1 MTKGEQVVVIIGLG
15 ITGLSCAR
23 YLAGQDIEFMVADT
37 RPKPPCLLELHKE
50 LPAIKVLLGPLDV
63 NVLLNASLLVISPGI
78 SITELAIEQ
87 AIKAGVE
94 ICSDIDLFCKEVSA
108 PIVAITGS
116 NAKSTVTT
124 LVGDMAHKAGINA
137 GVGGNLG
144 VPVLD
149 LLSQGPHSL
158 YILELSSF
166 QLELTHNLRA
176 EVAVILNL
184 SPDHL
189 DRYQGMSEYLNAKQ
203 RIFFGCKQ
211 VVENKDETQ
220 NVGSYNHAVK
230 KISFGLSTP
239 EKNEFGLVNNGAA
252 EYLATSGQYLISVD
266 ELKIKGRQNISNA
279 LAALAIGSAVE
290 LPMPAMLE
298 TLKEFKGLPHRCQL
312 VKTKQDVCFYNDS
325 KGTNPGATIAA
336 LEGLGK
342 SIDGKIILIAGG
354 ESKSATFADLASV
367 IGVYCRSVILIG
379 CDAEI
384 ISKAI
389 YAQFEDF
396 NILAAEGMQQ
406 AVLEAFKLAQA
417 GDVVLLSPAC
427 ASFDMFRNFEAR
439 GDAFINA
446 VEQL

>member
-1 MTKGEQVVVIIGLG
+1 MTKGEKGVVIIGLG

-23 YLAGQDIEFMVADT
+23 YLAVKGIEFMVADT
-37 RPKPPCLLELHKE
+37 RLKPPCLLELHKE
-50 LPAIKVLLGPLDV
+50 LPAITVLLGPLDA
-63 NVLLNASLLVISPGI
+63 NMLSNANLLVISPGI
-78 SITELAIEQ
+78 SIAEPAIKQ

-108 PIVAITGS
+108 PIIAITGS

-124 LVGDMAHKAGINA
+124 LVGDMAYKAGINV

-149 LLSQGPHSL
+149 LLTQGPHEL
-158 YILELSSF
+158 YVLELSSF
-166 QLELTHNLRA
+166 QLELTHNLKA

-189 DRYQGMSEYLNAKQ
+189 DRYPSMSEYLNAKQ

-211 VVENKDETQ
+211 VIENRDDINTINSCEHT
-220 NVGSYNHAVK
+220 VK
-230 KISFGLSTP
+230 KYSFGLSVP
-239 EKNEFGLVNNGAA
+239 EKNEFGLVDNGVS
-252 EYLATSGQYLISVD
+252 EYLAFSNECLISVD
-266 ELKIKGRQNISNA
+266 ELKIKGRQNVSNA
-279 LAALAIGSAVE
+279 LAALAIGNAVE
-290 LPMPAMLE
+290 LPMPTMLE

-312 VKTKQDVCFYNDS
+312 VKTKEDVCFYNDS

-354 ESKSATFADLASV
+354 EAKRATFSDLASV
-367 IGVYCRSVILIG
+367 IGVYCSSVILIG

-389 YAQFEDF
+389 YAQFENF
-396 NILAAEGMQQ
+396 NVLHADGMLE
-406 AVLEAFKLAQA
+406 AVLEAFAQA
-417 GDVVLLSPAC
+417 QSGDVVLLSPAC
-427 ASFDMFRNFEAR
+427 ASFDMFRDFEAR
-439 GDAFINA
+439 GDAFVNA